1 MKTHPNNKTCHDCK
15 GFDMCSLTG
24 RITAKTRFCMFPVSQ
39 FTEGIK
45 ETVYITLLLNRAK
58 RKAFLSFAEQFG
70 MVDYVSHDGKSFG
83 LLCTFEGANILK
95 KGLQSS
101 EYYRGLREIIV
112 NAKPQLSIIM
122 TSKSQP
128 K

>member
-1 MKTHPNNKTCHDCK
+1 MKPHPNNKTCHDCK

-24 RITAKTRFCMFPVSQ
+24 RITAKTRFCMFPISH
-39 FTEGIK
+39 FKEGIK
-45 ETVYITLLLNRAK
+45 ETVYITLLLSRAK

-70 MVDYVSHDGKSFG
+70 MVDYVSYDGKSFG
-83 LLCTFEGANILK
+83 LLCTLEGANLLK
-95 KGLQSS
+95 KGLQNSKF
-101 EYYRGLREIIV
+101 YRGLREIIV

-122 TSKSQP
+122 TSKQTT